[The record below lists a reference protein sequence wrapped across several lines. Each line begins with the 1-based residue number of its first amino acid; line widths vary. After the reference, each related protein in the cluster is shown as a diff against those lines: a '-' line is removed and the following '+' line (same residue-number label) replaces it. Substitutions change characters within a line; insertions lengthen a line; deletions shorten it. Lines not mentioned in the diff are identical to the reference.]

1 MKTLTDEQK
10 QEIVRLYK
18 LKIMNRNIAQ
28 ILGLNKHSV
37 ANYIYKFYLVDN
49 PRVKNTSD
57 YLTRMEDVMK
67 LYRKEVPYKKISEM
81 TGVKHYQ
88 ITEILKFYKERRRD
102 PLKIK
107 TLNEIRVKVAE
118 GKRICEIAEELNLG
132 YNKVQYWV
140 VKLRKEGVH

>member
-10 QEIVRLYK
+10 QEIIRLYK

-28 ILGLNKHSV
+28 ILGINKHSV

-57 YLTRMEDVMK
+57 YLTRMDDVMK

>member
-10 QEIVRLYK
+10 QEIIRLYK

-57 YLTRMEDVMK
+57 YLTRMDDVMK

>member
-10 QEIVRLYK
+10 QEIIRLYK

>member
-10 QEIVRLYK
+10 QEIIRLYK

-57 YLTRMEDVMK
+57 YLTRMDDVMK

-118 GKRICEIAEELNLG
+118 GNRICEIAEELNLG

>member
-10 QEIVRLYK
+10 QEIIRLYK

-28 ILGLNKHSV
+28 ILKLNKHSV

-57 YLTRMEDVMK
+57 YLTRMDDVMK

>member
-10 QEIVRLYK
+10 QEIIRLYK

-57 YLTRMEDVMK
+57 YLNRMDDVMK

-107 TLNEIRVKVAE
+107 TLNEIRVKVDE

>member
-10 QEIVRLYK
+10 QEIIRLYK

-57 YLTRMEDVMK
+57 YLTKMDDVMK